1 MYFSLTLYNKLRVY
15 FTRMCTFN
23 FTTSKPFVKMPNAP
37 LKIIVAMSLVS
48 VLSFTGTNT
57 LQNEY
62 RAESPSDSNKV
73 FVPDD
78 LEATLW
84 AEAPLF
90 YNPTNMD
97 IDAKGRVWITE
108 AVNYRE
114 FNNKPDKKLHFDQG
128 DRVVIL
134 EDTDGDG
141 KADKSKVFV
150 QDKDLVAPLGIGVI
164 GNKIIVSCAPNII
177 MYTDENGDDVPDKK
191 EIFLTGFGGLDHDH
205 SLHSLTAGPD
215 GRWHFN
221 TGNAGPHNVK
231 DKSGWNLRSGSIYTG
246 GTPYNDKNQG
256 NQKSDDGRVW
266 VGGLALRMNPD
277 GTELKVMAHNFRNS
291 YEIAIDSYG
300 NYWQN
305 DNDDQVV
312 TCRTSWVMEGSNA
325 GYFSA
330 DGTRTW
336 QADRRPDQDMFTA
349 HWHQED
355 PGVLVAGDNTGAGS
369 PTGML
374 VYEGDALG
382 EKYRGTVLSCEAGRN
397 VVWAYWP
404 QPKGAGFDLSKRID
418 FISSFPKVEA
428 HYVWNDTGVDK
439 RKWFRPS
446 DAATGPDGAIYVAD
460 WYDPIVGGHAMHDK
474 KGYGRIY
481 RISPKGKKLTTPK
494 FDLLS
499 IDGQIEAL
507 KNPAINVRNLGFVAL
522 KAQGEKVVQ
531 PVKMLLNDPNS
542 FIQARAVW
550 LLAQLGDQGKAEAE
564 KVLKESKDENL
575 RITAFRALNPSNFSV
590 QKNLGS
596 GLLREMAISL
606 RDVPYEQSKEKLK
619 ALFTAFD
626 SGDRYFLEALG
637 IGTDGKEEAF
647 YKDIRPSWP
656 KDPVSWTPKQAAL
669 AWRLHPKAAL
679 SDLRTR
685 ATAKALSAADRKQAL
700 TAIAFIKDKAAALTM
715 LELSKS
721 PLKDVSE
728 QAFYWVNFRKTN
740 DWQDLINW
748 QQATAA
754 VLSPVQKKML
764 EWQKIMMDTSVA
776 KPQRELAAK
785 TLASDLYGGQLLLA
799 AAGESKIPKEFKPV
813 IAEAIFNNPDRSV
826 RMMAGDYFP
835 RPSGKG
841 LSVNLAA
848 SLPADVTKG
857 KQLFQTNCAS
867 CHRFETDGKDIGPD
881 LSMIN
886 KKFDKNGLLDAIINP
901 SAGLAFGYEPWII
914 QTKDKNTYYGFLVGD
929 GATVV
934 LKDAAGQTMSLKSTN
949 IISRKQLKNSL
960 MPEASSLGLKEKDL
974 SDLSGYLLKLPAGE

>member
-1 MYFSLTLYNKLRVY
+1 MT
-15 FTRMCTFN
+15 
-23 FTTSKPFVKMPNAP
+23 NAP
-37 LKIIVAMSLVS
+37 LKIIIALSLVS
-48 VLSFTGTNT
+48 VVSFTGTDT

-62 RAESPSDSNKV
+62 RAESTADSNQV

-114 FNNKPDKKLHFDQG
+114 FNNKPDKKLHFEQG

-177 MYTDENGDDVPDKK
+177 IYTDENGDDVPDKK

-231 DKSGWNLRSGSIYTG
+231 DKSGWNLRSGSLYTG
-246 GTPYNDKNQG
+246 GTPYNKANQG

-266 VGGLALRMNPD
+266 VGGLSLRINPD
-277 GTELKVMAHNFRNS
+277 GTGLKVLAHNFRNS

-382 EKYRGTVLSCEAGRN
+382 AKYRGTVLSCEAGRN

-404 QPKGAGFDLSKRID
+404 QPKGAGFDMSKRVD

-428 HYVWNDTGVDK
+428 HYVWNETGEDK

-481 RISPKGKKLTTPK
+481 RITPKGKKLSTPK
-494 FDLLS
+494 IDLS
-499 IDGQIEAL
+499 TTEGQIEAL

-522 KAQGEKVVQ
+522 QAKGASVV
-531 PVKMLLNDPNS
+531 PNIKMLLNDPNPY
-542 FIQARAVW
+542 IQARAVW
-550 LLAQLGDQGKAEAE
+550 LLAQLGSLGKSEVE

-575 RITAFRALNPSNFSV
+575 KITALRALKADSEG
-590 QKNLGS
+590 QKATSLFPIAGAGS
-596 GLLREMAISL
+596 GVLRETAIAL
-606 RDVPYEQSKEKLK
+606 RDVSYEQSKEQLNQ
-619 ALFTAFD
+619 LFTAFD
-626 SGDRYFLEALG
+626 GQDRYYLEALG
-637 IGTDGKEEAF
+637 IGLDGKEELF
-647 YKDIRPSWP
+647 YKDIRAGWP
-656 KDPVSWTPKQAAL
+656 KDPVAWTPKQAWL
-669 AWRLHPKAAL
+669 TWRLHPKAAL
-679 SDLRTR
+679 GDLRIR
-685 ATAKALSAADRKQAL
+685 AGAKSLSPEERKRAI
-700 TAIAFIKDKAAALTM
+700 TAIAFIKDKDAALAM
-715 LELSKS
+715 LELSKNA
-721 PLKDVSE
+721 LKDVSE

-748 QQATAA
+748 QQAAA
-754 VLSPVQKKML
+754 TQLSAPQKKML
-764 EWQKIMMDTSVA
+764 QLQEVMLNA
-776 KPQRELAAK
+776 KAPMADREKSAK
-785 TLASDLYGGQLLLA
+785 ALGADVYGAQLLLA
-799 AAGESKIPKEFKPV
+799 IAGENKIPKELKPA
-813 IAEAIFNNPDRSV
+813 IAETIFTNPDRSI

-835 RPSGKG
+835 RPGGKG

-848 SLPADVTKG
+848 SLPPNATKG
-857 KQLFQTNCAS
+857 KELFQTNCAA
-867 CHRFETDGKDIGPD
+867 CHRFDTEGKDIGPD
-881 LSMIN
+881 LSLIN

-934 LKDAAGQTMSLKSTN
+934 IKDAAGQTTGIKATN
-949 IISRKQLKNSL
+949 IVSRKQLKNSL

-974 SDLSGYLLKLPAGE
+974 SDLTGYLLKLPSGE